1 MRKLLFILLSIVTLL
16 FSTGGT
22 YAAGGGT
29 MLFHLKT
36 GLKHD
41 DAQICVAYNAI
52 WAALEEGLT
61 VKVLVDADATNTF
74 KIGWR
79 GKDDI
84 EDYKIPEN
92 LRRAL
97 AEQFSTPL
105 KEVPMTY
112 GQFLNLLHD
121 KGAEFYINSAFLVV
135 AKIEDQLG
143 TVDNISAKFFR
154 PISLKEMIRLRT
166 GADYYFVY

>member
-1 MRKLLFILLSIVTLL
+1 MKKTLITLL
-16 FSTGGT
+16 GTTLLMFSFTGL
-22 YAAGGGT
+22 YAASDDT

-52 WAALEEGLT
+52 WAALDEGLK
-61 VKVLVDADATNTF
+61 VKVLVDADAINTF

-92 LRRAL
+92 LRQAL
-97 AEQFSTPL
+97 AEQFSTPIN
-105 KEVPMTY
+105 KVPDTY

-121 KGAEFYINSAFLVV
+121 KGAKFYINSAFLVV
-135 AKIEDQLG
+135 AKVEDQLG
-143 TVDNISAKFFR
+143 TVDNISAKYFQ

-166 GADYYFVY
+166 GVDYYMVY

>member
-1 MRKLLFILLSIVTLL
+1 MKKLLLALLGSIVML
-16 FSTGGT
+16 SSASGV
-22 YAAGGGT
+22 YATSGET

-52 WAALEEGLT
+52 WAALEEGLK

-105 KEVPMTY
+105 KEVPRTY

-166 GADYYFVY
+166 GADYYMVY